1 MKKRSIIGIVVAAV
15 VYLLLFILGAASGAI
30 HTACFAYAG
39 TVMPLFFAFVY
50 LYTASNMKC
59 FGAAAVLNGF
69 VLIVSLLAGEGNTAL
84 IVIMLVMTALA
95 EIIRAVLGY
104 DNLKGVMWSFIPFA
118 FSFYA
123 YTFHWWTETAG
134 SLEEAVEEMPAGYA
148 ATMEAVI
155 NNTPAIV
162 IALVLVIPAAVL
174 GMTLAKKLM
183 KGTSSRLQAA

>member
-30 HTACFAYAG
+30 HPACFAYAG
-39 TVMPLFFAFVY
+39 TVMPLLFAFVY

-134 SLEEAVEEMPAGYA
+134 SLEEAVEVG
-148 ATMEAVI
+148 T
-155 NNTPAIV
+155 
-162 IALVLVIPAAVL
+162 
-174 GMTLAKKLM
+174 AKKDWEPHL
-183 KGTSSRLQAA
+183 